1 VTGVGYSPEL
11 DNPENKKFVA
21 AFRAAYKADPD
32 VFGADAYSVLY
43 LYKAAVEK
51 AGSVDTDRVRT
62 ALKDLKWSTPQG
74 VKTMRGG
81 DHQAMQE
88 MYAVQIQSGQ
98 FKVIGRVAPED
109 AVGPDMCTRF

>member
-1 VTGVGYSPEL
+1 
-11 DNPENKKFVA
+11 
-21 AFRAAYKADPD
+21 
-32 VFGADAYSVLY
+32 
-43 LYKAAVEK
+43 
-51 AGSVDTDRVRT
+51 
-62 ALKDLKWSTPQG
+62 LKDLKWSTPQG

-88 MYAVQIQSGQ
+88 MYAVQIQNGQ